1 MEEFKSKSMTRDII
15 LSVRLLPSCFY
26 AAISLLFTC
35 SILIDSS
42 VPDLTLLIVT
52 DPRNAPAASDVA
64 SGNVVYSH
72 FVFRFDFKDW
82 KVLFQYLSKKQ
93 FVMV

>member
-1 MEEFKSKSMTRDII
+1 
-15 LSVRLLPSCFY
+15 
-26 AAISLLFTC
+26 
-35 SILIDSS
+35 
-42 VPDLTLLIVT
+42 VPDLTLLIAT
-52 DPRNAPAASDVA
+52 DPRNAPAASAVA
-64 SGNVVYSH
+64 SGDVVYSH

>member
-1 MEEFKSKSMTRDII
+1 
-15 LSVRLLPSCFY
+15 
-26 AAISLLFTC
+26 
-35 SILIDSS
+35 